1 MKKLPIGI
9 QTFSEIINE
18 NYLYVDKTQEIAKLL
33 NGKYYFLSRPRRF
46 GKSLTISTL
55 EQIFLGNQELFK
67 DLWIYDK
74 IEWTEFPI
82 IRIDFSP
89 ASHKL
94 IGLENTII
102 STLKNIAEKYNIIF
116 VSQDYSSMF
125 RELIVKISKE
135 KRVVILIDEYDKPII
150 DFVDDLEQAKK
161 NRDILKNFYS
171 VIKGA
176 DQNIRFLFITGVS
189 KFSQVSI
196 FSDLNNLN
204 DITIGSNFANLV
216 GYTQTELDFYFKEGF
231 ENLELKYK
239 DVFPDIKQVVK
250 EWYNGYSWD
259 AENFV
264 YNPFSILNLFYK
276 NILDNYWFKTGTPT
290 FLIKLIEKNNYDA
303 FDLENINVNTAFLDK
318 YDIENIE
325 LISLLMQTGYLTV
338 KQVDIKYNI
347 FTLNYPNRE
356 VAESFSNYLITSFN
370 KNTHEKNSI
379 LLNQLIF
386 SILKN
391 DLVQFIET
399 IKSIFAN
406 ITYPNIDNKEK
417 YYHSIFYLTL
427 KLLGFNIESEV
438 LTIDGRIDA
447 VLQTDTHIYVIE
459 FKISTAKTA
468 MKQLKTKNYHQ
479 KYMNQSKSIVLLAIG
494 FNMNEKKIGD
504 YLIENVKK

>member
-1 MKKLPIGI
+1 VI
-9 QTFSEIINE
+9 
-18 NYLYVDKTQEIAKLL
+18 YA
-33 NGKYYFLSRPRRF
+33 
-46 GKSLTISTL
+46 
-55 EQIFLGNQELFK
+55 IFA
-67 DLWIYDK
+67 
-74 IEWTEFPI
+74 P
-82 IRIDFSP
+82 
-89 ASHKL
+89 
-94 IGLENTII
+94 
-102 STLKNIAEKYNIIF
+102 
-116 VSQDYSSMF
+116 
-125 RELIVKISKE
+125 
-135 KRVVILIDEYDKPII
+135 
-150 DFVDDLEQAKK
+150 
-161 NRDILKNFYS
+161 
-171 VIKGA
+171 
-176 DQNIRFLFITGVS
+176 
-189 KFSQVSI
+189 
-196 FSDLNNLN
+196 
-204 DITIGSNFANLV
+204 
-216 GYTQTELDFYFKEGF
+216 
-231 ENLELKYK
+231 
-239 DVFPDIKQVVK
+239 
-250 EWYNGYSWD
+250 
-259 AENFV
+259 
-264 YNPFSILNLFYK
+264 
-276 NILDNYWFKTGTPT
+276 PT

-399 IKSIFAN
+399 IKNIFAN
-406 ITYPNIDNKEK
+406 ITYPNIDKKKK